1 MAYMNQEMKAK
12 IAALINPLLKEYG
25 LKGSL
30 SVSNHSKINLNIKAG
45 NIDFIANANEVAANR
60 AYGKRVEER
69 HKENYIQVNVYW
81 VADHFS
87 GVAKE
92 FLLKAVEAL
101 RSADYYN
108 NSDAMTDYFDTA
120 YYYGI
125 NVGQW
130 DKPYELVKN

>member
-1 MAYMNQEMKAK
+1 MAYMNQEKKAQ
-12 IAALINPLLKEYG
+12 IAALIKPLLKQYG

-30 SVSNHSKINLNIKAG
+30 SVHNYSSINLNIKAG
-45 NIDFIANANEVAANR
+45 NIDFIGNANEVAANR
-60 AYGKRVEER
+60 AYGERVEER
-69 HKENYIQVNVYW
+69 HNRNYMQVNVYW

-101 RSADYYN
+101 KGAGYYN
-108 NSDAMTDYFDTA
+108 NSDAMIDYFDTA
-120 YYYGI
+120 YYYHI

-130 DKPYELVKN
+130 DKPYELVK

>member
-1 MAYMNQEMKAK
+1 MAYMNQEKKAK
-12 IAALINPLLKEYG
+12 IAALIKPLLKQYG

-30 SVSNHSKINLNIKAG
+30 SVHNYSSINLNIKAG
-45 NIDFIANANEVAANR
+45 NIDFIGNANEVAANR
-60 AYGKRVEER
+60 AYGERVEER
-69 HKENYIQVNVYW
+69 HKQNYMQVNVYW

-101 RSADYYN
+101 QSAGYYN
-108 NSDAMTDYFDTA
+108 NSDAMIDYFDTA
-120 YYYGI
+120 YYYHI

-130 DKPYELVKN
+130 DKPYELVK